1 MAGDKTVSID
11 GELLAP
17 AEATISAL
25 DEGLLRGDGVFEAI
39 KLYRG
44 RPFRLDAHLERLAGS
59 AAAITLSFD
68 PQALRA
74 EIARLLG
81 GADAPDSMLRVV
93 LTRGGR
99 RLLVIEQLPDWAATA
114 RITLVEE
121 APSTILTGAKTIS
134 YAANMQATRI
144 ARARG
149 ADEAVIVHPSG
160 VVLEAPTSSVFWV
173 GPAGRLCTPA
183 LETGILD
190 SITRRVVLEAVD
202 CAQGAFPAAELR
214 SATEAFLA
222 STTREIQAIAAIDGR
237 ELEEPE
243 GGAAAAE
250 ATAALSEAVLR
261 ELADA

>member
-68 PQALRA
+68 QQALRA

-81 GADAPDSMLRVV
+81 GADATDSMLRVV

-144 ARARG
+144 ARARCLLYTS
-149 ADEAVIVHPSG
+149 PS
-160 VVLEAPTSSVFWV
+160 P
-173 GPAGRLCTPA
+173 R
-183 LETGILD
+183 D
-190 SITRRVVLEAVD
+190 
-202 CAQGAFPAAELR
+202 R
-214 SATEAFLA
+214 S
-222 STTREIQAIAAIDGR
+222 
-237 ELEEPE
+237 
-243 GGAAAAE
+243 
-250 ATAALSEAVLR
+250 
-261 ELADA
+261 